1 MRMRLLILWIIC
13 FLGASAGERWYGDYR
28 RAREAALQERKAL
41 AVYLVAPE
49 DLRKAPLL
57 QTLRKNPALK
67 QRLFKAFVPVILAA
81 KSRSRYPIELYYS
94 PVLPALF
101 FMDPV
106 REVPLAPSLTGPS
119 ASDPKALEELWRR
132 LFPVKTPSSLSR

>member
-41 AVYLVAPE
+41 AVYLVAPQ

-101 FMDPV
+101 FMDPA
-106 REVPLAPSLTGPS
+106 REIPLTSPLWGPS
-119 ASDPKALEELWRR
+119 VTDPKALDRLWRR
-132 LFPVKTPSSLSR
+132 LFPVKNPSKFSR

>member
-1 MRMRLLILWIIC
+1 MPIRLLRLWIVC
-13 FLGASAGERWYGDYR
+13 FLGVSAGDRWYGSYQM
-28 RAREAALQERKAL
+28 AREEALRKEKAL
-41 AVYLVAPE
+41 LVYLVSPE

-57 QTLRKNPALK
+57 QTLRKNPALE

-101 FMDPV
+101 FMDPA
-106 REVPLAPSLTGPS
+106 REVPLTSPLWGPS
-119 ASDPKALEELWRR
+119 VTDPKALDRLWRR
-132 LFPVKTPSSLSR
+132 LFPVKNPSKFSR